1 MGRLSSVLLKG
12 LGVLLLAIV
21 VLSVVGTIV
30 GIALSVIAA
39 VLSLVLT
46 LAVLSVGVLAAVGL
60 LSLFGS
66 DSSAGSDSDT
76 PAENRP
82 DPEERVRSQY
92 VDGDLD
98 DEAFERELERVL
110 DTEDRSTRPGVDGS
124 RTRDPASDRERLR
137 DR

>member
-12 LGVLLLAIV
+12 LGAVVLAVV
-21 VLSVVGTIV
+21 VLSVVATIV

-46 LAVLSVGVLAAVGL
+46 LAVLSLVVLAAVGL
-60 LSLFGS
+60 FSLFGA

-76 PAENRP
+76 PAETRP
-82 DPEERVRSQY
+82 DPEERVRSRY

-98 DEAFERELERVL
+98 DEEFERELERVL
-110 DTEDRSTRPGVDGS
+110 GEETVGVDDVEADRSR
-124 RTRDPASDRERLR
+124 RRHRERER
-137 DR
+137 R